1 MKFKFNRSKHKK
13 KEKNVENE
21 NEQTKPVVD
30 ESLQMP
36 SDDDGKIV
44 FVFKESTPRWLIDE
58 LNKRFRS
65 NKNRGSKCGILPA

>member
-1 MKFKFNRSKHKK
+1 MKFKFKRSKHKK
-13 KEKNVENE
+13 KDKAAEMENE
-21 NEQTKPVVD
+21 SSKPVVD

-36 SDDDGKIV
+36 SDEDGKIV
-44 FVFKESTPRWLIDE
+44 FVYKESTPLWLIDE